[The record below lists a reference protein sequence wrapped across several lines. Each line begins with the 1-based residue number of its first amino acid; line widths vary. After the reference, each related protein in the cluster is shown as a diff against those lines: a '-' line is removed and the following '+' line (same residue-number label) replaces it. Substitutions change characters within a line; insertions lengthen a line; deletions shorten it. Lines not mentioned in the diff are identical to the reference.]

1 MTISNIPDVAVTDIN
16 GWSGVFLYDKKANC
30 WRNSGGEIVNFTDA
44 EKDRATLYKSDSWKL
59 TEVKESI
66 AFKFV
71 SKLAGIYGLRV
82 GA

>member
-1 MTISNIPDVAVTDIN
+1 MNNIADVAVTDIN
-16 GWSGVFLYDKKANC
+16 GSSGVFVRDKKMQC
-30 WRNSGGEIVNFTDA
+30 WRNSSGNIVNLTDA
-44 EKDRATLYKSDSWKL
+44 EKSRATLYKSDSWKL

-66 AFKFV
+66 AVKFV